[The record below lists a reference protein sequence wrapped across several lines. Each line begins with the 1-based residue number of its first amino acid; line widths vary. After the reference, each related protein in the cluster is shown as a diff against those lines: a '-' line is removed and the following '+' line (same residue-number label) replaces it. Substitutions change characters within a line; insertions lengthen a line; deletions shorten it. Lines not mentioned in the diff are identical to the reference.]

1 MKVKNNIL
9 LLLAA
14 FLCTVALHA
23 QDTVSIDIN
32 AVKLEADSAFAQE
45 KYDEAAEMYRNVYDA
60 TESSQVCY
68 NLGCSYYRLDSI
80 AKSVLWFERALLLD
94 CGNEDIR
101 FNLELARSKTIDKIT
116 PVHEIF
122 FLSLYRSIVN
132 MMNLHGWAVVCI
144 VCFCLALIGLA
155 LFFFS
160 DKMALRKTGFY
171 SFIVFF
177 LLVILG
183 NVCGYQQR
191 YYAQNRNS
199 GIIMSSAVTVKST
212 PAENG
217 NDLFVIH
224 EGTKVEIQ
232 DSTLKEWCEIK
243 IADGK
248 VGWIRKDVMEVI

>member
-1 MKVKNNIL
+1 
-9 LLLAA
+9 
-14 FLCTVALHA
+14 
-23 QDTVSIDIN
+23 
-32 AVKLEADSAFAQE
+32 
-45 KYDEAAEMYRNVYDA
+45 
-60 TESSQVCY
+60 
-68 NLGCSYYRLDSI
+68 
-80 AKSVLWFERALLLD
+80 
-94 CGNEDIR
+94 
-101 FNLELARSKTIDKIT
+101 
-116 PVHEIF
+116 
-122 FLSLYRSIVN
+122 
-132 MMNLHGWAVVCI
+132 
-144 VCFCLALIGLA
+144 
-155 LFFFS
+155 
-160 DKMALRKTGFY
+160 MALRKTGFY